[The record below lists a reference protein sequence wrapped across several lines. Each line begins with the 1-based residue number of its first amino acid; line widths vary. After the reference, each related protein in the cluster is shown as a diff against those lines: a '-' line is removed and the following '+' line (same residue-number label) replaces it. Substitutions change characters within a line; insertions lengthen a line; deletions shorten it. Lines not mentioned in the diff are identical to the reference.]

1 VTLQQAGDFR
11 DESAALYDVLAE
23 LGDDQWDTPTQFKG
37 WTINDVIVHLHFWNQ
52 MVDLS
57 LKDPAGFMAKVAQI
71 LPKFA
76 GFGMRAAENETVTE
90 RGPALRE
97 AWRGLYEDIG
107 AGWADLD
114 PKHRVK
120 WVGPDMSVRSSMTAR
135 QMETW
140 AHGQEI
146 FDILGKA
153 RQDADRVRNIV
164 MLGVNT
170 FGWSYKVN
178 GRDVPEKMPYLELIA
193 PSGDVWT
200 YGEEDSGNQ
209 ISGRAV
215 EFAQVV
221 AQTRNIADTTL
232 SVTGPVAQ
240 DWMSIAQ
247 CFAGPPETPPE
258 PGLRHKAGG

>member
-1 VTLQQAGDFR
+1 MTLRQAGDFR
-11 DESAALYDVLAE
+11 DESAALYEVLAG
-23 LGDDQWDTPTQFKG
+23 LGEDQWNTTTQFKG

-57 LKDPAGFMAKVAQI
+57 LKDPAGFMAKVAEV

-76 GFGMRAAENETVTE
+76 GSGMRAAENEAVDE

-97 AWRGLYEDIG
+97 AWRDLYEEIG

-153 RQDADRVRNIV
+153 RQDTDRVQNIV

-178 GRDVPEKMPYLELIA
+178 GRDVPAQMPCLELTA
-193 PSGDVWT
+193 PSGGMWV
-200 YGEEDSGNQ
+200 YGEEQTENR

-221 AQTRNIADTTL
+221 AQTRNIADTGL
-232 SVTGPVAQ
+232 VVEGDVARE
-240 DWMSIAQ
+240 WMSIAQ
-247 CFAGPPETPPE
+247 CFAGPPEMPPA
-258 PGLRHKAGG
+258 PGLRHRTR